1 VPQKRQEG
9 EKTERRKQ
17 KIERRTEGELVGLLE
32 GCGGACVDGRE
43 ELDADAEVA
52 VGQNFDAG
60 DLAEVLDIMRM
71 AREVIGKG
79 DEDAHA
85 CTIRFVFGE
94 EVDAVAGNVFGGGGL
109 LEGVIVRIG
118 RAHLEGLADM
128 NAAAAPAF
136 LRSNLLHVNMGP
148 RKRG

>member
-1 VPQKRQEG
+1 M
-9 EKTERRKQ
+9 
-17 KIERRTEGELVGLLE
+17 LE
-32 GCGGACVDGRE
+32 GGLREGGACPDGRE

-60 DLAEVLDIMRM
+60 DLAEVLDIMRI
-71 AREVIGKG
+71 AREVIGKR

-94 EVDAVAGNVFGGGGL
+94 KVDAVAGDVICGGGL
-109 LEGVIVRIG
+109 LEGEIVRIG

-128 NAAAAPAF
+128 NAAAAPTF
-136 LRSNLLHVNMGP
+136 LLLNLLHIDIKT